1 MPFAVI
7 LDTVSIQNFIFSTNN
22 LRENLGAS
30 ELVKNIYDEP
40 LKAALKVVYPEFDE
54 QHYNAWEKTDGEL
67 DTFPLNK
74 GAKAEVGYIGG
85 GNALLIFEKKEM
97 AEDFVKLWS
106 RNLLTYAPS
115 LIPASAI
122 DEIDLKN
129 FSESMKRLF
138 QKLVENKSKFTP
150 VTTLSRHGITSEC
163 SRTGLSR
170 EIWAQNLPE
179 GDRDYVSS
187 VSYAKLDFA
196 KQAKEEHEKI
206 LKELNV
212 QDKYCF
218 TDQLEELGQ
227 KKGQENYI
235 AIVHI
240 DGNEMSKRF
249 RNLNSLGQRR
259 KMSVSVRD
267 ATKSS
272 FKEMLEILIR
282 EIEKLEKDQKITKVR
297 DFEFKKDG
305 SKTILPL
312 RPIII
317 GGDDITFVSEGR
329 LGVWLAQVFLEIF
342 EKKKASDGEYLSA
355 CAGVSITKT
364 KYPFYRGYRISEEL
378 LKSAKKKRL
387 ESGGSGSWLD
397 FHLSYGGVSGSL
409 EQIRKKHY
417 ETHEGS
423 LLMRPYSLNDL
434 KALLKG
440 VKELLEVDE
449 KGKNKFPRSKLHKI
463 REALYLSETS
473 QYVLIKELQARG
485 LRLPRYGDTFDGT
498 ELIKGS
504 KTPYFDMIEL
514 TEFYPHFVLKEGVKK

>member
-1 MPFAVI
+1 MPFAVL
-7 LDTVSIQNFIFSTNN
+7 LDTVSIQHFIFSTNN
-22 LRENLGAS
+22 LKENLGAS

-40 LKAALKVVYPEFDE
+40 LKAAMKDIYPQFDE
-54 QHYNAWEKTDGEL
+54 QHYSAWEKADGEL

-150 VTTLSRHGITSEC
+150 VTALSRHGITSEC

-170 EIWAQNLPE
+170 EILGQNLPE
-179 GDRDYVSS
+179 EDRDYVSS

-196 KQAKEEHEKI
+196 KKAKEEHEKI
-206 LKELNV
+206 LRELNF

-249 RNLNSLGQRR
+249 RRLNSLGQRR

-272 FKEMLEILIR
+272 FKEMLKILTEKIE
-282 EIEKLEKDQKITKVR
+282 EIEKHNDIK
-297 DFEFKKDG
+297 DFEFKKEG
-305 SKTILPL
+305 SRTILPI

-317 GGDDITFVSEGR
+317 GGDDITFVSDGR
-329 LGVWLAQVFLEIF
+329 LGIWLAQIFLESF
-342 EKKKASDGEYLSA
+342 EKKIAADGEYLSA

-387 ESGGSGSWLD
+387 ESGSSGSWLD

-409 EQIRKKHY
+409 EQIREKQYK
-417 ETHEGS
+417 TPSGS
-423 LLMRPYSLNDL
+423 LLMRPYSLDSL
-434 KALLKG
+434 KELLKG
-440 VKELLEVDE
+440 VRELIEVDA
-449 KGKNKFPRSKLHKI
+449 KGKYKFPRSKLYKI
-463 REALYLSETS
+463 IDALYKSDTS
-473 QYVLIKELQARG
+473 KKVLIKELHARG

-498 ELIKGS
+498 KLIQDM

-514 TEFYPHFVLKEGVKK
+514 TELYPHFVLKEEVKI